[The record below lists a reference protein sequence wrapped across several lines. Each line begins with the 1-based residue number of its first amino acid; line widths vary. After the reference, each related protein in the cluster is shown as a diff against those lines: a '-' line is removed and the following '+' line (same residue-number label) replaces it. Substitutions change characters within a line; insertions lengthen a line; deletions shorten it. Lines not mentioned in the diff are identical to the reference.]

1 MPRSDLSIALEGAG
15 AMGICLGNALATV
28 QKSDNYQIDSF
39 VKPLASPGK
48 CGVTMLDLKTSD
60 VENIKEAF
68 GKAVLTSRKD
78 DTKLDLHADLV
89 GLSDHYNRVGQNWR
103 LLGNKFTVEARRN
116 RAENGMTRFSH
127 ASARGRDSKF
137 ASLERAQ
144 ILVYGD
150 K

>member
-1 MPRSDLSIALEGAG
+1 M
-15 AMGICLGNALATV
+15 
-28 QKSDNYQIDSF
+28 
-39 VKPLASPGK
+39 
-48 CGVTMLDLKTSD
+48 DLKISD

-68 GKAVLTSRKD
+68 GKAVLTSQKV
-78 DTKLDLHADLV
+78 DTKLGIHVDLV

-116 RAENGMTRFSH
+116 LAENDFTHFSRT
-127 ASARGRDSKF
+127 SATDIDSKF
-137 ASLERAQ
+137 ACLEETQ